1 MAKKRAKASK
11 KGRAKAAARKPARKL
26 VKRAKRPAAKAKTK
40 SKANGLPKPSIKP
53 YGMDGKA
60 LTGVRILDFTH
71 VQSGP
76 TCTQL
81 LAWFGADVIKVERP
95 GIGDITRGQLRDV
108 PNADSLYFTML
119 NHNKRSI
126 TIDSKHPQ
134 GKRVLDAL
142 IKSCDVLVENFAPGA
157 LDRMGLT
164 WEHIHK
170 TNPRMI
176 VASVKGFGPGPYEE
190 CKVYENVAQCAGG
203 SASTTGFRE
212 GPPLVTGSQIGDS
225 GTGLHLALGIVSA
238 LYQRT
243 RTGRGQKVLAAM
255 QDGVLN
261 LCRVKLRDQ
270 QRLAHG
276 PLTEYSQYGEGV
288 PFGDSVPRAGNDS
301 GGGQP
306 GWILKC
312 KGWES
317 DPNAYIYFIT
327 QAPVWEKICDV
338 IGEPT
343 WKTDP
348 EYATPKA
355 RLPKLKQIFARIEQW
370 TMTKDKFEVMEICN
384 KVDIPVG
391 PILSMKEIAEEP
403 SLRKTGT
410 VVEVDHP
417 TRGKYLTVGN
427 PIKLSDSIS
436 EVTRSPLLGE
446 HTDEILKDVL
456 KLSAKDIAE
465 IKNSGALSAP
475 PKKEKAA

>member
-1 MAKKRAKASK
+1 MATKKQK
-11 KGRAKAAARKPARKL
+11 KMQK
-26 VKRAKRPAAKAKTK
+26 AKAKTSARK
-40 SKANGLPKPSIKP
+40 SARKVSASAEKPNGNGHGLPKQSSKP
-53 YGMDGKA
+53 YGKDGKA
-60 LTGVRILDFTH
+60 LSGVRILDFTH

-95 GIGDITRGQLRDV
+95 GIGDITRGQLVDV
-108 PNADSLYFTML
+108 KGADSLYFTML

-134 GKRVLDAL
+134 GMRVLNAL

-170 TNPRMI
+170 LNPQMI
-176 VASVKGFGPGPYEE
+176 VASVKGFGPGKYED

-203 SASTTGFRE
+203 AASTTGFRE
-212 GPPLVTGSQIGDS
+212 GPPLVTGAQIGDS

-270 QRLAHG
+270 QRLRAG
-276 PLTEYSQYGEGV
+276 PLKEYSQFGEGV
-288 PFGDSVPRAGNDS
+288 PFGDATPRAGNDS

-306 GWILKC
+306 GWIIKC
-312 KGWES
+312 KGWEN

-327 QAPVWEKICDV
+327 QAPVWGAICDI
-338 IGEPT
+338 IGEPG

-348 EYATPKA
+348 EYATPGA
-355 RLPKLKQIFARIEQW
+355 RLPKLMAIFARIERW
-370 TMTKDKFEVMEICN
+370 TMTKTKFEVMEACN
-384 KVDIPVG
+384 AVDIPVG
-391 PILSMKEIAEEP
+391 PILSLKEIAEDE

-427 PIKLSDSIS
+427 PIKMSDSIS

-456 KLSAKDIAE
+456 GFKSAEIAE
-465 IKNSGALSAP
+465 IKNSGALSVP
-475 PKKEKAA
+475 EKKEKAA